1 MKNGSNQK
9 FQEKGSPARR
19 LFVAKQPSVPGASFS
34 VPVDGHSEPPAAL
47 LERPSAFW
55 ATPTA
60 VWRTPPAYLA
70 ISPVFLEFA
79 PGMLGCPPDTL
90 DDPPAMLEPFPAFM
104 ESSPVKLELAPR
116 KSESSPAKLGASPA
130 KLETAHGLLESAG
143 QEPLVELARAP
154 SLAVIANDCPAIR
167 FMRFLF
173 STAWPCC
180 LALSHWLKH
189 NLIWKSGTQ
198 EKPPVSF
205 PEFLSSNLTPW
216 FRLCLN
222 QSLFPPSIINK
233 SFL

>member
-104 ESSPVKLELAPR
+104 ASSPVKLGAAPG
-116 KSESSPAKLGASPA
+116 KLCEAPAQ
-130 KLETAHGLLESAG
+130 LETAHGLLESAG

-205 PEFLSSNLTPW
+205 PKFLSSNLTPW
-216 FRLCLN
+216 FWLCLN
-222 QSLFPPSIINK
+222 QSLFSPSIINEP
-233 SFL
+233 LL